1 MYGDLVVLVIVMV
14 LLMPVMMMLMMVIL
28 LFTMPGLNW
37 NSAICSVVAASMEVW
52 GQKLSN
58 I

>member
-1 MYGDLVVLVIVMV
+1 MV
-14 LLMPVMMMLMMVIL
+14 LFMPVMMMLMMVIL

-52 GQKLSN
+52 GEKLSN

>member
-1 MYGDLVVLVIVMV
+1 MV
-14 LLMPVMMMLMMVIL
+14 LFMPVMMMLMMVIL

-58 I
+58 M